1 MHVGRN
7 LVTCIPVGNG
17 DGGAI
22 FAKLKTFGLPGR
34 YDRNG
39 GAATGCLAQ
48 PRGDAERNRH
58 FCGALYRATI
68 HALLAEFGSSESREG
83 MVEDLEMVFEPLPGE
98 ALTRFLTDNVIN
110 VNIAKTGVST
120 WHPVGFFLKNARGE
134 WLGGLTGYIWGGWL
148 HVNFLWVT
156 ESLHGQGHGS
166 RLMDAAEQLAVK
178 RGALA
183 ANLETHS
190 FQAEDFY
197 LKRGYVVFGRLEDYP
212 PGHTKLFLHKRLD
225 VQHS

>member
-1 MHVGRN
+1 
-7 LVTCIPVGNG
+7 
-17 DGGAI
+17 
-22 FAKLKTFGLPGR
+22 
-34 YDRNG
+34 
-39 GAATGCLAQ
+39 
-48 PRGDAERNRH
+48 
-58 FCGALYRATI
+58 
-68 HALLAEFGSSESREG
+68 

-98 ALTRFLTDNVIN
+98 ALTRFLTDNVIS

-148 HVNFLWVT
+148 HVNFLWVA
-156 ESLHGQGHGS
+156 ESLRGQGHGS
-166 RLMDAAEQLAVK
+166 RLMDAAEHLAVE
-178 RGALA
+178 RGAFA
-183 ANLETHS
+183 VNLETHS